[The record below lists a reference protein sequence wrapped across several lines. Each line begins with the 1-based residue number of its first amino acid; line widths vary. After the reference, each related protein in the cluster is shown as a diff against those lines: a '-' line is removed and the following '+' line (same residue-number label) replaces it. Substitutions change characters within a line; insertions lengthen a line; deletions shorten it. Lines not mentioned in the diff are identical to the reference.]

1 MKDKIIARFRNY
13 SILHH
18 LQCTFALLVMACIT
32 LLSDF
37 GLQDASVAIAKGVL
51 MQHTAGL
58 PIIDISH
65 DIKPFHTGQAA
76 YLLSSA
82 YKNFPVGT
90 CHVLLFDIF
99 TETTPRLCLCEYLG
113 HYFLAPDNGLL
124 SSILADTAY
133 DAWQCFELKK
143 DNTFTDWLNAAGMII
158 NLLQSQK
165 PGSLNLPP
173 LQLKSSSQKHN
184 LLTGSNT
191 VSCEVVHIDHF
202 ENVVI
207 NITRQQFETYRNSRP
222 FRIVFMGLEE
232 IEEISNSYHDVRE
245 GYKLCRFNSNDHLE
259 ICINR
264 GKAAS
269 LFGLRLDGK
278 HNNIKILFE

>member
-1 MKDKIIARFRNY
+1 
-13 SILHH
+13 
-18 LQCTFALLVMACIT
+18 MACIT

-58 PIIDISH
+58 PIFDISH

-82 YKNFPVGT
+82 YKNFPGGT
-90 CHVLLFDIF
+90 CHVLLFDLF
-99 TETTPRLCLCEYLG
+99 SENNPRLAVCAYNG
-113 HYFLAPDNGLL
+113 HYFLTPDNGLL
-124 SSILADTAY
+124 PLALGAETY
-133 DAWQCFELKK
+133 NAWQCFELKK
-143 DNTFTDWLNAAGMII
+143 ENTFADWLSAAGTVV
-158 NLLQSQK
+158 NSLQTK
-165 PGSLNLPP
+165 APDALNLPP
-173 LQLKSSSQKHN
+173 LQLKVSSQKI
-184 LLTGSNT
+184 TPAAESDA
-191 VSCEVVHIDHF
+191 VSCDVIHIDHY

-207 NITRQQFETYRNSRP
+207 NITRQQFEAYRKGRT
-222 FRIVFMGLEE
+222 FRVQFVGIEE
-232 IEEISNSYHDVRE
+232 IEEINNGYHDVRE
-245 GYKLCRFNSNDHLE
+245 GYKLCRFNSSDHLE

>member
-1 MKDKIIARFRNY
+1 
-13 SILHH
+13 
-18 LQCTFALLVMACIT
+18 MACIT

-58 PIIDISH
+58 SIFDISH
-65 DIKPFHTGQAA
+65 DIKPFHIGQAA

-82 YKNFPVGT
+82 YKNFPIGT
-90 CHVLLFDIF
+90 CHILLFDLF
-99 TETTPRLCLCEYLG
+99 SETNPRLALCAYNG
-113 HYFLAPDNGLL
+113 HYFLTPDNGLL
-124 SSILADTAY
+124 PLALGAETY

-143 DNTFTDWLNAAGMII
+143 ENTFSDWLIAAGAVV
-158 NLLQSQK
+158 NSLQSKK
-165 PGSLNLPP
+165 PNELALAP
-173 LQLKSSSQKHN
+173 LQLEVSSLKNTHSIE
-184 LLTGSNT
+184 SDT
-191 VSCEVVHIDHF
+191 VSCDVIHIDHY

-207 NITRQQFETYRNSRP
+207 NITRQQFETYRKGRA
-222 FRIVFMGLEE
+222 FRIQFMGIEE
-232 IEEISNSYHDVRE
+232 IEEINNGYHDVRE